1 MSASVTPEL
10 DLVEKLLKIAN
21 LQADTAL
28 KEVQT
33 RWEPWKVVV
42 SALAAGG
49 VFGGAT
55 VGLIVAIFRLKL
67 GG

>member
-1 MSASVTPEL
+1 MSATTGTAEL
-10 DLVEKLLKIAN
+10 DLVEKLLRIAN

-28 KEVQT
+28 KSAQT

-49 VFGGAT
+49 VVGGALVAAT
-55 VGLIVAIFRLKL
+55 VAVLRMG
-67 GG
+67 